1 MGHKELEQLM
11 LVMLRSQR
19 PTAARDM
26 SITSWCAMN
35 IGGGDDARLVFM
47 PDLLPPLLM
56 RIIGGSQS

>member
-1 MGHKELEQLM
+1 M

-47 PDLLPPLLM
+47 PDLLLPLLM